1 MEQELLAIL
10 TPGGEAPKESEIIK
24 EKNKFWITVKSNNWL
39 MLSAT
44 HCVNIFCTPLIKV
57 NYVKITGYC

>member
-24 EKNKFWITVKSNNWL
+24 EKNKF
-39 MLSAT
+39 
-44 HCVNIFCTPLIKV
+44 
-57 NYVKITGYC
+57 